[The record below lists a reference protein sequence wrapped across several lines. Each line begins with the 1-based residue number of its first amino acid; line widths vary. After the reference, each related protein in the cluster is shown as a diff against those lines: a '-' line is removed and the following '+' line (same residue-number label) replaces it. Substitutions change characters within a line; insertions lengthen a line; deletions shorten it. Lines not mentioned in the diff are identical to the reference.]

1 MSTRL
6 PNPSYNTVAFE
17 SKGSVILD
25 NGGSSGTGTGTHQGR
40 FGAIQV
46 LKDVTITDI
55 EGIGVTNIE
64 KLEDFF
70 VTGTVLYGV
79 FTKVSI
85 TSGLVALHC
94 V

>member
-17 SKGSVILD
+17 SKNSIILD
-25 NGGSSGTGTGTHQGR
+25 NGGSTGTAEGR

-55 EGIGVTNIE
+55 EGIGVENIE

-70 VTGTVLYGV
+70 ISGTVIYGV

-85 TSGLVALHC
+85 TSGLVALHN